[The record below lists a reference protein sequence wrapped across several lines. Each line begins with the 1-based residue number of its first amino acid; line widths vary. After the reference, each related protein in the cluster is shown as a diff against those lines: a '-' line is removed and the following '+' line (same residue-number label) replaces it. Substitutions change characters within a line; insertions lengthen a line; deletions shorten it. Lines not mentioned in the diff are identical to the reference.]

1 MRLMIWMKFIQII
14 NLIDSI
20 HLEHDRP
27 PENRFTFFGIM
38 LGHCG
43 RS

>member
-1 MRLMIWMKFIQII
+1 MIWMKFIQII
-14 NLIDSI
+14 NLVDSI

-27 PENRFTFFGIM
+27 PENRLTFFGIM
-38 LGHCG
+38 LGHRG